1 MRTRQQSRM
10 SKERKEKLRLAEDAA
25 WEADIE
31 ESVEESDE
39 EWSLSPGGPKE
50 TRETSWSSDW
60 SISSGSLIDAK
71 KEQEEEDAKIAE
83 RMEEEDI
90 QLEEEMTLS
99 LEWADDDY
107 RRRVWGAVIGAVYD
121 GEMKSRCNKMLR
133 KAIMKQEQC
142 WKVDTGNV
150 MPSTEGGRGAFTTET
165 YDRDVRD
172 REAVEATANVFA
184 ADENDQL
191 PLMTGAIPAESPIL
205 DERFTA
211 MDGGTTPVSKKLVPR
226 LEHHRVVSG
235 TDAMEFTDDVAD
247 ACYDMVE
254 AGIEAGK
261 FCMAVKA
268 AICGLTVWHY
278 EFFTE
283 EAAVII
289 AGSLI
294 FPIVEELGLAW
305 SEHKQIRNEE
315 TATDTTS
322 WTQEHSALKIPR
334 REGVE
339 TAKNPRADKGGT
351 PSSKDAKGPPEDPAR
366 GPRKTMAPPILPPG
380 IKYHKSDTSQLP
392 IRGRMTGQGTARGKS
407 SSSGR
412 GGRGGKG
419 RRGEQMGSREET
431 TETTSRGAV
440 GSAGE
445 SSSQG
450 PKRPQTRILP
460 PGLEH
465 YASDTRHNKGSMGRG
480 GNTRGESVRGRGGS
494 MRGESMRGESMRGES
509 MRGESMRGEGL
520 RGRGTVRGIG
530 VGSSQG
536 FAKRSTSAETPMPP
550 LPDKSSMV
558 DRSQLGIR
566 NRQRVLES
574 RPHATQG
581 AATGFAANPL
591 PPTTEKSFLPDASQ
605 LGKRKRQ
612 SAPEAI
618 GGHRKATKSV
628 TWDVPENPFPP
639 TTDEYLLPDASRPG
653 KRKRQSAPDTT
664 GIHLQT
670 PEGVSEDFVMGSNNN
685 ESSLRSTLGT
695 TFGLDP
701 SQLPGRDRRRGTG
714 RGREEGN
721 KRARPN

>member
-1 MRTRQQSRM
+1 MRTRQQSRT
-10 SKERKEKLRLAEDAA
+10 SKERKEKLRLAEDAG

-90 QLEEEMTLS
+90 QLEQEMTLS
-99 LEWADDDY
+99 LEMADDDY
-107 RRRVWGAVIGAVYD
+107 RRQVWGAVIGAVYD
-121 GEMKSRCNKMLR
+121 GELKSRCNKMLR
-133 KAIMKQEQC
+133 EAIMKQERR
-142 WKVDTGNV
+142 WKVDAGNV
-150 MPSTEGGRGAFTTET
+150 MPSIEWGRGAFMAET
-165 YDRDVRD
+165 HDRDVRD

-205 DERFTA
+205 DERFGA
-211 MDGGTTPVSKKLVPR
+211 MGGGTTPVYKKLVPR
-226 LEHHRVVSG
+226 LEHHKIVSG
-235 TDAMEFTDDVAD
+235 TDAMEFTEDVAD

-254 AGIEAGK
+254 AGMEAGK

-283 EAAVII
+283 EAAVFIT
-289 AGSLI
+289 ASLI
-294 FPIVEELGLAW
+294 FPIVEVLGLAW
-305 SEHKQIRNEE
+305 SEHQQIRSEE
-315 TATDTTS
+315 TATDTAS

-334 REGVE
+334 REGGE
-339 TAKNPRADKGGT
+339 TAKHLRADKGGAL
-351 PSSKDAKGPPEDPAR
+351 SSKDANDPPEDPAR
-366 GPRKTMAPPILPPG
+366 DPRKAKAPILPPG
-380 IKYHKSDTSQLP
+380 IKYHKSDVSQLP
-392 IRGRMTGQGTARGKS
+392 IRGRIRGQGTARGKS

-445 SSSQG
+445 SFSQG

-480 GNTRGESVRGRGGS
+480 GNTRGESVRGRG
-494 MRGESMRGESMRGES
+494 ESMRGESTRGDS
-509 MRGESMRGEGL
+509 MRGECMRGEGL
-520 RGRGTVRGIG
+520 RGRGTVRGVG

-536 FAKRSTSAETPMPP
+536 FAKRSTFAETPMPP

-591 PPTTEKSFLPDASQ
+591 PPTIEKSFLPDASQ

-618 GGHRKATKSV
+618 GSHRKATKSV

-639 TTDEYLLPDASRPG
+639 TTDEYLLPDASRLG

-664 GIHLQT
+664 GIHLQA
-670 PEGVSEDFVMGSNNN
+670 PEGVSEDFVMESNDN